1 LKHKHE
7 TQVKAITEE
16 TNLSQNIITE
26 LTTKIDAI
34 KIEHDRD
41 LTTFVAEKEKIRK
54 DYENQIYALTGQK
67 EEAKIRNES
76 SETLNKEAIDLI
88 DKLLSS

>member
-1 LKHKHE
+1 
-7 TQVKAITEE
+7 
-16 TNLSQNIITE
+16 

-54 DYENQIYALTGQK
+54 DYENQIYTLTGQK

-76 SETLNKEAIDLI
+76 SETLNKEAIELI